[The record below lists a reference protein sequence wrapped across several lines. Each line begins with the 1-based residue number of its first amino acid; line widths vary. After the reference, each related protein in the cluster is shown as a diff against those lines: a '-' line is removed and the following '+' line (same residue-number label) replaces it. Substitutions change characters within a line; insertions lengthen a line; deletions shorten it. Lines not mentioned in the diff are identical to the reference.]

1 MILILF
7 WTNYIAV
14 KVKKEKEKSDFHQI
28 GEIPTN
34 LSQGLTHTKANEN
47 PHKTE
52 EIINSFFCAI
62 SICVVNIQRKEDIEE

>member
-1 MILILF
+1 M
-7 WTNYIAV
+7 
-14 KVKKEKEKSDFHQI
+14 KKEKEKSDFDQI

-52 EIINSFFCAI
+52 EINISFFALFLFVL
-62 SICVVNIQRKEDIEE
+62 STYKEKKT